1 MISWILSILSDSS
14 YEKSS
19 GEVSGGLGE
28 RRGSVP
34 VVSSIGRDDDSVTM
48 EPPQTPS
55 TPSRLA
61 VSTLSIHSLIIV
73 LVGLIR
79 SLQYTTDPTQHL
91 PSKPV
96 EQVLDIAQEHLPQ
109 QDSMDYIAWW
119 QFYDYWPRSW
129 ERMYLVASI
138 CSSIC
143 RFVCALY

>member
-1 MISWILSILSDSS
+1 MFCFVILSDSS

-61 VSTLSIHSLIIV
+61 VSTLTGSFYIC
-73 LVGLIR
+73 
-79 SLQYTTDPTQHL
+79 
-91 PSKPV
+91 
-96 EQVLDIAQEHLPQ
+96 IAQK
-109 QDSMDYIAWW
+109 SKTG
-119 QFYDYWPRSW
+119 
-129 ERMYLVASI
+129 
-138 CSSIC
+138 
-143 RFVCALY
+143 